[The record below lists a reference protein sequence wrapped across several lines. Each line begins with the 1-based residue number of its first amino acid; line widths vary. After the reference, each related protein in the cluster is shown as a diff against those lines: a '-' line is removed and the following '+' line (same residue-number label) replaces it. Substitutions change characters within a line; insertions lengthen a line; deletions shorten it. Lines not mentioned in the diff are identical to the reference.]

1 MLIYFAKAME
11 TEYKIKIGV
20 LFLRTRVLKA
30 DAKDGS
36 AAISEAVNLLLSGE
50 VVAFPTET
58 VYGLG
63 CNALDSR
70 AVEKVFAAKGRPSDN
85 PLIVHIAHFAQ
96 IKPLVREIPD
106 IAHRLA
112 EKFWP
117 GPLTLVL
124 LSSGATAKSVT
135 AGLDTIAI
143 RMPAHFVALEIIS
156 KSNLPIAAPS
166 ANRSG
171 RPSPTDAAHVL
182 SDLDGK
188 IPLIIDAGKTNI
200 GLESTVLDLTREI
213 PVVLRPGGVTAEMLK
228 QVLGEVL
235 IDESVLSSIDFAQA
249 VASPGMKHT
258 HYAPLGEMIVVTGEM
273 GNVVRKIRQMA
284 KGFLDDGKRVGILAT
299 SETASQY
306 PEVFCVLTPG
316 SRLAPN
322 IYASNL
328 FGMLREFDAL
338 GVDIILAEGLNT
350 QNEGLAIMNR
360 MLKAAGFR
368 LINAN
373 QGDDSGG

>member
-1 MLIYFAKAME
+1 MNE
-11 TEYKIKIGV
+11 VEIGV
-20 LFLRTRVLKA
+20 LQLRTRVLRA
-30 DAKDGS
+30 DVQDGC
-36 AAISEAVNLLLSGE
+36 AVINDAVNLLVAGE

-63 CNALDSR
+63 CNALDNK

-96 IKPLVREIPD
+96 IKPLVREIPY
-106 IAHRLA
+106 IAIKLA

-124 LSSGATAKSVT
+124 LSSGAAAKGVT

-143 RMPAHFVALEIIS
+143 RMPAHPVALEIIS
-156 KSNLPIAAPS
+156 KSDLPIAAPS

-182 SDLDGK
+182 SDMDGK

-200 GLESTVLDLTREI
+200 GLESTVLDLTHEI
-213 PVVLRPGGVTAEMLK
+213 PVILRPGGVTVEMLK

-235 IDESVLSSIDFAQA
+235 IDESVLNAFDFGGS

-258 HYAPLGEMIVVTGEM
+258 HYAPQAEMIVVCGEM
-273 GNVVRKIRQMA
+273 LNVVPKIRQMA
-284 KGFLDDGKRVGILAT
+284 KGFSNVGKRVGILAT
-299 SETASQY
+299 SETASDY
-306 PEVFCVLTPG
+306 PEKFCVQTPG
-316 SRLAPN
+316 SRLAPQ

-328 FGMLREFDAL
+328 FASLREFDAL
-338 GVDIILAEGLNT
+338 GVDVILAEGLST

-360 MLKAAGFR
+360 MLKAAGFNVV
-368 LINAN
+368 NA
-373 QGDDSGG
+373 D